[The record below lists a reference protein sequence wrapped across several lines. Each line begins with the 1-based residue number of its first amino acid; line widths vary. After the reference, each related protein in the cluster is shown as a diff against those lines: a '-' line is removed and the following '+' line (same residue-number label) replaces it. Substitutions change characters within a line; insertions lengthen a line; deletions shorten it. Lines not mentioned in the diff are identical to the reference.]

1 MLLTEDIYLAA
12 FGLVSGG
19 ELVDVHVRGTNGR
32 RMAFFRIDGADM
44 GQVER
49 DYYGGSAKVDL
60 QRLKAQVRRLKDRAF
75 DALREERT
83 DARESG
89 RDRRD
94 QAAERPGRG
103 RHRAWD

>member
-19 ELVDVHVRGTNGR
+19 ELVDIHVRGTNGR
-32 RMAFFRIDGADM
+32 RMAFFRIDGAGM
-44 GQVER
+44 AQVER

-75 DALREERT
+75 DALREERS
-83 DARESG
+83 DESQSSG
-89 RDRRD
+89 DRRSET
-94 QAAERPGRG
+94 AERPGRG

>member
-1 MLLTEDIYLAA
+1 VLLTEDIYLAA

-19 ELVDVHVRGTNGR
+19 ELVDVKVRGTNGR
-32 RMAFFRIDGADM
+32 RMAFFQIDGDGMA
-44 GQVER
+44 QVEKS
-49 DYYGGSAKVDL
+49 YYGGSATVDL

-75 DALREERT
+75 DALREERSYASEP
-83 DARESG
+83 DG
-89 RDRRD
+89 NRRD